1 MGNRQGLSDIHLVNF
16 PFPFLYFLITFGT
29 MITLKAE
36 IERFEANGEKTGWSY
51 VFIPQN
57 VADQIKVNNRRE
69 VRVRGLI
76 DQISVVGMC
85 MMPVKGEGFILPLKK
100 SLRQSLRKECG
111 ASIVLQL
118 EFDADFKIEMPED
131 LEVCLAEEENLLE
144 RFLAMPKSHQN
155 YFINWLNTAKTE
167 PTRTKRLV
175 MIVNAMFN
183 QLDFGGM
190 IRSGKL

>member
-1 MGNRQGLSDIHLVNF
+1 MV
-16 PFPFLYFLITFGT
+16 
-29 MITLKAE
+29 TLQAE

-51 VFIPQN
+51 IFIPQN
-57 VADQIKVNNRRE
+57 IAEQIKADNRRE

-76 DQISVVGMC
+76 DQISVSGMC
-85 MMPVKGEGFILPLKK
+85 MMPVKFDGFILPLKK
-100 SLRQSLRKECG
+100 SLRKELRKECG
-111 ASIVLQL
+111 ASVVVQL
-118 EFDADFKIEMPED
+118 EFDVDFKIEMPDD
-131 LEVCLAEEENLLE
+131 LEVCLAEEDELLE

-183 QLDFGGM
+183 RLDFGGM
-190 IRSGKL
+190 IRAGKL